1 MWNRLGYGHGADEI
15 VFIEEHGWHR
25 FDGFDGFI
33 FYPFQPCSTIIL
45 LLTDDPCIYVYAKW
59 LPL

>member
-15 VFIEEHGWHR
+15 VFIEDHGWH
-25 FDGFDGFI
+25 GFDGFI

-45 LLTDDPCIYVYAKW
+45 LLTDDPCIYIIEFRNV
-59 LPL
+59 